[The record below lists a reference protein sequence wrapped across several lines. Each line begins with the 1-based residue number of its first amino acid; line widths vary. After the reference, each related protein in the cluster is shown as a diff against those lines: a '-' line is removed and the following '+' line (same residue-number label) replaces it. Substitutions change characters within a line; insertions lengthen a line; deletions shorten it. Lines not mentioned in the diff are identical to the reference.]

1 MGQRKN
7 FIFCLTGFT
16 IVLMGTFNGQTLDRL
31 AEKAEG
37 YLATDFNASMIKQG
51 MMLEYLCSDYLRRTS
66 QIGNVNK
73 RHRYATFEEMLDYL
87 TQIKVI
93 VAGSDT
99 DRLCTSIRLNRNEAT
114 HGCKESETAAKTT
127 LEPLRRFCQKILDS
141 TNALSSPPATAE
153 PKWTNPMTLRE
164 PEVAYGGRRESQPK
178 APPFVNAFETIA
190 DDFRLSDDE
199 LKAIGVGYFWSY
211 QIDNME

>member
-1 MGQRKN
+1 MS
-7 FIFCLTGFT
+7 
-16 IVLMGTFNGQTLDRL
+16 TFNDQTLDRL
-31 AEKAEG
+31 AEKAEE
-37 YLATDFNASMIKQG
+37 YLSTDSNASMIKQG

-99 DRLCTSIRLNRNEAT
+99 DRLCTSIRLNRNEAA
-114 HGCKESETAAKTT
+114 HGFKESETVARTT
-127 LEPLRRFCQKILDS
+127 LEPLRRFCRKILDS
-141 TNALSSPPATAE
+141 ANVLSAPPATAE

-164 PEVAYGGRRESQPK
+164 PEVVYGGRRKSQLK
-178 APPFVNAFETIA
+178 DPFVNAFETIA
-190 DDFRLSDDE
+190 EDFRLSADE
-199 LKAIGVGYFWSY
+199 LNAIGASCCWSY